1 MRSAR
6 VIRRIDPVTPT
17 LIAADQLD
25 SPGAF
30 TRLEPVGMANVVC
43 QVHMCVPRGL
53 THQDVKTNLTWHRL
67 SRNDRGPRPG
77 QGGLASCHA

>member
-1 MRSAR
+1 MDSLDTHVRSAR

-30 TRLEPVGMANVVC
+30 TRLEPVEMSNVVC
-43 QVHMCVPRGL
+43 
-53 THQDVKTNLTWHRL
+53 
-67 SRNDRGPRPG
+67 
-77 QGGLASCHA
+77 